1 MLGNKKFSVKL
12 FDNFIEIENKT
23 DKHISNCFLSATDIF
38 YLTLLNDVTNF
49 EPNEIKSYPILGNNF
64 REQTKDGKIYLK
76 IYSDDRL
83 IYETKL
89 NDKNKCYVIFS
100 NEKFQPLIEQLI
112 IGLDKYSNEKIFH
125 YSINYESNLEY
136 KNLENIYMH
145 VDGDMSDGQF
155 MQFIK
160 PRVFLDI
167 LERGYKECAF
177 LDADI
182 QIRSNIDN
190 VFNYFTEIEDG
201 PLLQKNMWDY
211 TIVQGNYVPGPL
223 LTEAMDLPKQKYPQ
237 GVTNIVLFNQSHKEL
252 FKEWNE
258 ICFSDKIDQIR
269 RQEFMHDELILNCL
283 MWKRDV
289 KPKLFWFFLNVLTV
303 DDVQFFYNYKFN
315 GYEHLV
321 DMNLFTKG
329 HAFQSFIP
337 YDKSQVVGFH
347 CVKDPSIAKDINNL
361 IEEKEFP
368 NFKNSLV
375 DFYNNIKKSENVI
388 NPKYQDVT
396 FLNHFIDG
404 ALMEVRS
411 KEDKEFRVEFWNK
424 QGVCEYVTNIRS
436 NMWTKPNKKYFDEWT
451 CKVYDGDKLIYNKK
465 YDATG
470 RRVFITL
477 ESKSIGDTLAWFPY
491 VDEFRKKWNCDV
503 ICSTFW
509 NHLFVDT
516 YPEIEFVNPGSVV
529 NNIYAMYSVGWF
541 YNEDD
546 TFKTDRNPRDFKEVS
561 LGQTAA
567 DILGLDF
574 EYIKAK
580 INIPEV
586 EKQKRVG
593 IAIHSTAQTKYWN
606 NPTGWQEVTDFLIV
620 NGYEVLILSKENDGY
635 MGNFHPK
642 GANKLPEGSMEN
654 LMEVMKTCEF
664 FIGVGSGL
672 SWVSWTLDIPT
683 VLISGFSKPI
693 SEFGG
698 DNVIRVFNSS
708 VCNGCY
714 NRFRLD
720 AGDWN
725 WCPDQK
731 GTDRQFECTKSIT
744 GKMVIDAIKSKG
756 WIKELETQDYIL

>member
-321 DMNLFTKG
+321 DMNLFNKG

-756 WIKELETQDYIL
+756 WVKELETQDYIL

>member
-1 MLGNKKFSVKL
+1 MLGNKEFRVRL
-12 FDNFIEIENKT
+12 VDNFIEIENKT
-23 DKHISNCFLSATDIF
+23 DKHISNCWVTANDIF
-38 YLTLLNDVTNF
+38 YLSLIDDVTNF
-49 EPNEIKSYPILGNNF
+49 EPNEVKVYPILFTNF
-64 REQTKDGKIYLK
+64 QEEIKGEKIYLK

-89 NDKNKCYVIFS
+89 NDKSKCYVIFS
-100 NEKFQPLIEQLI
+100 NDNFEPLIEQLI
-112 IGLDKYSNEKIFH
+112 IGLDRYSNEKIYH
-125 YSINYESNLEY
+125 YTINYESKLEY
-136 KNLENIYMH
+136 TNLTNIYMY
-145 VDGDMSDGQF
+145 VEGDKNDMQF

-160 PRVFLDI
+160 PKVFLDI
-167 LERGYKECAF
+167 LERGYQECVF
-177 LDADI
+177 LDADV
-182 QIRSNIDN
+182 QIKSNIDK
-190 VFNYFTEIEDG
+190 VFNYFTEIKDG
-201 PLLQKNMWDY
+201 PILQKNMWDF
-211 TIVQGNYVPGPL
+211 TVVHGNYIPGPL
-223 LTEAMDLPKQKYPQ
+223 LSEAMELPKQKAPQ
-237 GVTNIVLFNQSHKEL
+237 GVTNIVLFDQRHKDL
-252 FKEWNE
+252 FSEWND
-258 ICFSDKIDQIR
+258 ICFSDEINSIR
-269 RQEFMHDELILNCL
+269 SQEFMHDELILNCL
-283 MWKRDV
+283 MWKRGI
-289 KPKLFWFFLNVLTV
+289 KPKLFWFFINVLTV
-303 DDVQFFYNYKFN
+303 DDVQFFYNYKFR
-315 GYEHLV
+315 GYENLV
-321 DMNLFTKG
+321 DMNKFGKG

-337 YDKSQVVGFH
+337 YDRENVFGFH
-347 CVKDPSIAKDINNL
+347 CVKDVSVAIGINDL
-361 IEEKEFP
+361 IKRKEFP
-368 NFKNSLV
+368 NFEDSLL
-375 DFYNNIKKSENVI
+375 DFYNNIDKSDKVV

-396 FLNHFIDG
+396 FLNHFIEG
-404 ALMEVRS
+404 PLIEVKS
-411 KEDKEFRVEFWNK
+411 KDDKEFRVEFWNK
-424 QGVCEYVTNIRS
+424 DGGCEYVANIRS
-436 NMWTKPNKKYFDEWT
+436 NMWTKANKKYFDEWT
-451 CKVYDGDKLIYNKK
+451 CKVYDGEKLIYSKK

-470 RRVFITL
+470 KRVFITL

-491 VDEFRKKWNCDV
+491 VDEFRKKWNCQV

-546 TFKTDRNPRDFKEVS
+546 TFKVDRNPRDFKEVS

-574 EYIKAK
+574 EYVKAK

-586 EKQKRVG
+586 QKQKRVG

-606 NPTGWQEVTDFLIV
+606 NPTGWQEVTDYLV
-620 NGYEVLILSKENDGY
+620 GLGYEVLILSKENDGY

-744 GKMVIDAIKSKG
+744 GKMVIDSIKSKG
-756 WIKELETQDYIL
+756 WIKELETQDYIP